1 MHHQVGTTS
10 SKNSDELSI
19 FSDWSSADTI
29 ALIAVVVS
37 LITWWRSRTIEERIR
52 ADSDER
58 AKFDVV
64 FGNPVVARLE
74 ALEITILEVGRAI
87 RNSSSMTGVAATIS
101 TIQKHEH
108 SEWYFSLQSLVSNH
122 DELLTGL
129 LASELNEYW
138 DRASFLIDEISN
150 ATSKDR
156 AVTIFRQLQSLA
168 DGYLVRSRKLIV
180 EHRTSI
186 RGEAPAILNIPFR
199 KKN

>member
-10 SKNSDELSI
+10 SKNPGGFGV

-29 ALIAVVVS
+29 ALIAVGVS
-37 LITWWRSRTIEERIR
+37 LVTWWRSRTIEERIR

-64 FGNPVVARLE
+64 FGNPVAARLE
-74 ALEITILEVGRAI
+74 ALESTISEVGRAI
-87 RNSSSMTGVAATIS
+87 RNSSSMAGVAATIS

-108 SEWYFSLQSLVSNH
+108 SEWYFSLQSLVDSHN
-122 DELLTGL
+122 ESLARL

-150 ATSKDR
+150 ATSQER
-156 AVTIFRQLQSLA
+156 SVAIFRQLQSLA
-168 DGYLVRSRKLIV
+168 DGYLVRSRRLIV

-186 RGEAPAILNIPFR
+186 RGEVPAFPMISFR
-199 KKN
+199 KKK